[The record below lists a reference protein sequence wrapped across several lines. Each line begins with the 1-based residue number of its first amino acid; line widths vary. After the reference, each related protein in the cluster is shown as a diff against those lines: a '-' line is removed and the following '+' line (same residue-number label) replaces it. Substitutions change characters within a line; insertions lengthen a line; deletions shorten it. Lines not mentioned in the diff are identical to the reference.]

1 MINKYRIR
9 YYLGKLCK
17 FLGFCRDCRSTL
29 NYFRDGSAV
38 CPNCR
43 KKY

>member
-1 MINKYRIR
+1 MKYKLR
-9 YYLGKLCK
+9 YYLGKICK
-17 FLGFCRDCRSTL
+17 FLGFCRDCRSSL
-29 NYFRDGSAV
+29 NYTRNGDGI